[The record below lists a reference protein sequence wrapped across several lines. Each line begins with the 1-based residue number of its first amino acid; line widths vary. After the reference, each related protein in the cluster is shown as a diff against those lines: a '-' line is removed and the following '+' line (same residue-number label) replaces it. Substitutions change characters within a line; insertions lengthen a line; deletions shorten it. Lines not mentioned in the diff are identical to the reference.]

1 MKNIWALFR
10 NDLKRVKSNMVTM
23 IIVAGLVLLPSIF
36 VWYNILAC
44 WDVFDNTD
52 HLKVAVANT
61 DEGYQSDLVP
71 LKLHLGEQVEAN
83 LRENDQMDWVFTTE
97 EDAIRGVESGEYYAA
112 VVIPPSFSKDMMTF
126 YSEDVEHAKILY
138 YSNEKKNVVAPKL
151 TDQGADKVSAQVN
164 TVFTA
169 TLSEI
174 ALNIASQLDTYAQE
188 SDATGRLG
196 DLADHMTDL
205 GSQMRQG
212 AKAMTSYVALIDAS
226 QGLIE
231 SSAALI
237 GEAQSSADEV
247 GDSVSAAGDS
257 ISTISDAVSQSS
269 EALDT
274 ALSDTAASYDGVS
287 SAVDDAFS
295 SSSTAAGTMVS
306 SLRSQASSVEAQVE
320 QMKKL
325 RDQIAALGNGSG
337 VSEADKKVIQA
348 LVDRMDGS
356 IAAQEKL
363 AASLRMAA
371 DDVESGNKSTQ
382 EAHEEVKGVVADA
395 RSNVKDLS
403 SDFTNDIKPQL
414 DSLLEITATMAG
426 DLLASAQ
433 KLSSVGSQLQGSA
446 DSLSERLEG
455 AKGKLTSAA
464 SDLEASAKKFDSLAA
479 SIDAALSGGDIDA
492 LREVLSSDTES
503 LAAAIAAPVKLDRQ
517 AIFPADNFGSQMA
530 PLYATLGL
538 WIGSLLL
545 VVAIRVQVS
554 HSQRDELGD
563 WKLYQLFLGRF
574 GIFSLASFVQ
584 TTIMALGNMFFL
596 GVQVSDPLLYLLC
609 FWAAGQVFVF
619 ICYTL
624 VVSFAN
630 LGKAIAVFLLIIQ
643 VTSGGGSF
651 PLPILPEFFQVL
663 SPFLPAAHVIN
674 AMRAAMMGV
683 YQGDFWI
690 ELGELLLFVVPF
702 LLLGLA
708 LRKPLMR
715 LLKWYVDRVEESKLV
730 C

>member
-237 GEAQSSADEV
+237 GEA
-247 GDSVSAAGDS
+247 
-257 ISTISDAVSQSS
+257 
-269 EALDT
+269 
-274 ALSDTAASYDGVS
+274 
-287 SAVDDAFS
+287 
-295 SSSTAAGTMVS
+295 
-306 SLRSQASSVEAQVE
+306 
-320 QMKKL
+320 
-325 RDQIAALGNGSG
+325 
-337 VSEADKKVIQA
+337 
-348 LVDRMDGS
+348 
-356 IAAQEKL
+356 
-363 AASLRMAA
+363 
-371 DDVESGNKSTQ
+371 
-382 EAHEEVKGVVADA
+382 
-395 RSNVKDLS
+395 
-403 SDFTNDIKPQL
+403 
-414 DSLLEITATMAG
+414 
-426 DLLASAQ
+426 
-433 KLSSVGSQLQGSA
+433 
-446 DSLSERLEG
+446 
-455 AKGKLTSAA
+455 
-464 SDLEASAKKFDSLAA
+464 
-479 SIDAALSGGDIDA
+479 
-492 LREVLSSDTES
+492 
-503 LAAAIAAPVKLDRQ
+503 
-517 AIFPADNFGSQMA
+517 
-530 PLYATLGL
+530 
-538 WIGSLLL
+538 
-545 VVAIRVQVS
+545 
-554 HSQRDELGD
+554 
-563 WKLYQLFLGRF
+563 
-574 GIFSLASFVQ
+574 
-584 TTIMALGNMFFL
+584 
-596 GVQVSDPLLYLLC
+596 
-609 FWAAGQVFVF
+609 
-619 ICYTL
+619 
-624 VVSFAN
+624 
-630 LGKAIAVFLLIIQ
+630 
-643 VTSGGGSF
+643 
-651 PLPILPEFFQVL
+651 
-663 SPFLPAAHVIN
+663 
-674 AMRAAMMGV
+674 
-683 YQGDFWI
+683 
-690 ELGELLLFVVPF
+690 
-702 LLLGLA
+702 
-708 LRKPLMR
+708 
-715 LLKWYVDRVEESKLV
+715 
-730 C
+730 

>member
-1 MKNIWALFR
+1 MKNIWTLFR
-10 NDLKRVKSNMVTM
+10 NDLKRVKSNVVTM
-23 IIVAGLVLLPSIF
+23 IIIAGLVLLPSIF

-126 YSEDVEHAKILY
+126 YSENVEHAKILY

-151 TDQGADKVSAQVN
+151 TDQGADKVSTQVN

-212 AKAMTSYVALIDAS
+212 AKVMTSYVALIDAS

-295 SSSTAAGTMVS
+295 SSSTAAGTTVS
-306 SLRSQASSVEAQVE
+306 SLRSQAGSVEAQVE

-325 RDQIAALGNGSG
+325 RDQIAALSNGSG

-363 AASLRMAA
+363 ATSLRTAA

-382 EAHEEVKGVVADA
+382 EAHEEVKGIVADA
-395 RSNVKDLS
+395 RSSVKDLS

-414 DSLLEITATMAG
+414 DSLLENAATMAG

-455 AKGKLTSAA
+455 AKGKLASAA

-479 SIDAALSGGDIDA
+479 PIDAA
-492 LREVLSSDTES
+492 
-503 LAAAIAAPVKLDRQ
+503 
-517 AIFPADNFGSQMA
+517 
-530 PLYATLGL
+530 LGL

-574 GIFSLASFVQ
+574 GIFSLASFAQ
-584 TTIMALGNMFFL
+584 TSIMALGNMFFL

-651 PLPILPEFFQVL
+651 PLPILPEFFQAL
-663 SPFLPAAHVIN
+663 SPFLPATHVIN

>member
-395 RSNVKDLS
+395 RSSVKDLS
-403 SDFTNDIKPQL
+403 SDLTNDIKPQL
-414 DSLLEITATMAG
+414 ESLLEITATMAG

-492 LREVLSSDTES
+492 LREVLSSDAES